1 MCLADLIS
9 PLPYHKPP
17 TFIHHTFTDLLPI
30 YSEAQQALAESIAAA
45 SQLMVHVWCEDVLT
59 EFEIGYSL
67 CEYPVA
73 FLFWDVSKNASY
85 GPAVS

>member
-9 PLPYHKPP
+9 PLPYHKPL
-17 TFIHHTFTDLLPI
+17 TFTDLLPI

-73 FLFWDVSKNASY
+73 FLF
-85 GPAVS
+85 

>member
-45 SQLMVHVWCEDVLT
+45 SQLMVWCEDVLT
-59 EFEIGYSL
+59 EFEIKYSL
-67 CEYPVA
+67 CEYLVA
-73 FLFWDVSKNASY
+73 FLF
-85 GPAVS
+85 